1 MQIIQRLTVL
11 SKPNRIYE
19 VGSEI
24 DGHEVISIK
33 QVGQE
38 FESSV
43 HSEFLIEDENGDLI
57 TSVENA
63 PVIVDWKQIAEHD
76 DSPETQK

>member
-11 SKPNRIYE
+11 STPNRIYE

-38 FESSV
+38 FENSV

-57 TSVENA
+57 ASVENA
-63 PVIVDWKQIAEHD
+63 PAIVDWKTIAEHD
-76 DSPETQK
+76 EEGSVPT